1 MSAAPGHAQASAHRS
16 PQDEGAPATQAIHYF
31 VDEAGDT
38 TLFGRYGKPLVGTTG
53 TSRFFMV
60 GRLEVDD
67 FAALDAALAAL
78 RAQLLAD
85 PLLNTVP
92 SMQPAAG
99 KTALFFH
106 AKDDVPEVRHA
117 VFTLLLQHDLRFSA
131 VVKDKQALLAEFQQ
145 RRVDDP
151 KVRYR
156 ADGHELYD
164 QLIARL
170 FERFGAFGAERE
182 VTFAVR
188 GNKERTATLRGVLDE
203 IDNGFSS
210 AFGFAPHG
218 QTRVHSSF
226 PHKSAGLQAC
236 DYLLW
241 ALQRFYERG
250 EARYLGA
257 LWPQFARVLDLDVP
271 LAAPKKRG
279 AQTQEVEFNE
289 KHPLTLGSR
298 AGVGDKGSGDIG

>member
-1 MSAAPGHAQASAHRS
+1 M
-16 PQDEGAPATQAIHYF
+16 TQAIHYF

-38 TLFGRYGKPLVGTTG
+38 TLFGRHGKPLVGTTG
-53 TSRFFMV
+53 TSRSFMV
-60 GRLEVDD
+60 GRLEVED

-117 VFTLLLQHDLRFSA
+117 VFTLLRQHDLRFSA
-131 VVKDKQALLAEFQQ
+131 VVKDKQPLLEEFQQ
-145 RRVDDP
+145 RHAQDP
-151 KVRYR
+151 TVRYK

-170 FERFGAFGAERE
+170 FERFGAFGAARE

-188 GNKERTATLRGVLDE
+188 GNKERTATLKGMLDE
-203 IDNGFSS
+203 IDSGFTS

-218 QTRVHSSF
+218 QTAVHSSF
-226 PHKSAGLQAC
+226 PNKSAGLQAC

-250 EARYLGA
+250 EERHLSA
-257 LWPQFARVLDLDVP
+257 LWPKFTRVLDLDVP

-279 AQTQEVEFNE
+279 AQTQAVEFNE
-289 KHPLTLGSR
+289 KHPLTLANR
-298 AGVGDKGSGDIG
+298 AGVGNKGSGDIG

>member
-1 MSAAPGHAQASAHRS
+1 MSR
-16 PQDEGAPATQAIHYF
+16 AIHYF

-53 TSRFFMV
+53 TSRYFMV
-60 GRLEVDD
+60 GRLEVAD
-67 FAALDAALAAL
+67 FASLDAALSAL
-78 RAQLLAD
+78 RAELLAD

-117 VFTLLLQHDLRFSA
+117 VFSVLRQHDLRFSA
-131 VVKDKQALLAEFQQ
+131 VVKDKQALLTEFEQ
-145 RRVDDP
+145 RHKQDP
-151 KVRYR
+151 TVRYK
-156 ADGHELYD
+156 ADGHDLYD
-164 QLIARL
+164 QLVTRL
-170 FERFGAFGAERE
+170 FERFGAFGAARE

-188 GNKERTATLRGVLDE
+188 GSKPRTAALKGVLDA
-203 IDNGFSS
+203 IDSGFVS

-218 QTRVHSSF
+218 HTAVHSTY
-226 PHKSAGLQAC
+226 PHKSVGLQAC

-257 LWPQFARVLDLDVP
+257 LWPQFTRVLDLDVP
-271 LAAPKKRG
+271 LATPKKRG
-279 AQTQEVEFNE
+279 PKNEAVEFNE
-289 KHPLTLGSR
+289 KHPLTLANR
-298 AGVGDKGSGDIG
+298 AGVGEKGSGDIG